1 MAVRCQWQN
10 FHCIR
15 VQNSITTLQGR
26 HNVPPLQCLSFF
38 QCLYT
43 ECGLPPHPARRRQLA
58 SHLPLKGKA
67 KGKTVFLPVDFSAHS
82 VSVRRFSL
90 LSCANSLP
98 LEGKVSVEPTDEVFI
113 LIYTAYVPTGNITT
127 IAVEHRT
134 SDARPYGCGIL
145 SALSFRKWEYTEHC
159 RRI

>member
-1 MAVRCQWQN
+1 MCRPCNAYHFFILIYGVR
-10 FHCIR
+10 FAT
-15 VQNSITTLQGR
+15 SSG
-26 HNVPPLQCLSFF
+26 S
-38 QCLYT
+38 
-43 ECGLPPHPARRRQLA
+43 PAA
-58 SHLPLKGKA
+58 THLPLKGKA

>member
-1 MAVRCQWQN
+1 MAVRWQWQN

-26 HNVPPLQCLSFF
+26 HNVPSLQCLSFF

-43 ECGLPPHPARRRQLA
+43 ECGLPPHPARRGRRPTFPSRGRQ
-58 SHLPLKGKA
+58 GA
-67 KGKTVFLPVDFSAHS
+67 KPFSCRTIFTVSSFQTPAPYSRA
-82 VSVRRFSL
+82 
-90 LSCANSLP
+90 AYSLP
-98 LEGKVSVEPTDEVFI
+98 LEGKVSAEPTDEVFI